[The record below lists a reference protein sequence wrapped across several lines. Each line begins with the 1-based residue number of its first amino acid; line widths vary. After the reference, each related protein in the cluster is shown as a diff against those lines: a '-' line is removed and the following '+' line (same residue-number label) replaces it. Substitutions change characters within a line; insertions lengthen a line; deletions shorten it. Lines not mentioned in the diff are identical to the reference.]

1 MDRVGVEPTTQL
13 MSIPFSGL
21 RYLLSKGTTAKERQ
35 QLLKPYPAHFFFLHV
50 LCPEQLSEVLRKV
63 KLQNC
68 S

>member
-1 MDRVGVEPTTQL
+1 

-35 QLLKPYPAHFFFLHV
+35 QLLKPYPVHFFFLHV